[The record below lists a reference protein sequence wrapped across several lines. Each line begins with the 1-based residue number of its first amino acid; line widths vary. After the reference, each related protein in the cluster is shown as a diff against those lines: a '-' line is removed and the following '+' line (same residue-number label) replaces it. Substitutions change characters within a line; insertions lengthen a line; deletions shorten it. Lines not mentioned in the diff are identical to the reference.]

1 MVYSR
6 QSSSSLDATFGALAA
21 PARRAILFRLERDVP
36 TIAELASQFTM
47 SLPAVSKHVRVLE
60 RAGLATVYRDGR
72 SRRVRL
78 RAEPLREAA
87 QLLDRY
93 RAFWSRQL
101 DELASY
107 LAEHPST
114 PDNTTRRDAWQRDT
128 RPTRGRHIK
137 GGGAPGRRRS
147 KKTGHTRSKRSAVTP
162 SKSGG

>member
-1 MVYSR
+1 MVYRRNSP
-6 QSSSSLDATFGALAA
+6 SLDATFGALAA
-21 PARRAILFRLERDVP
+21 PARREILFRLERETP
-36 TIAELASQFTM
+36 TIADLASHFSM

-72 SRRVRL
+72 ARRVRL

-87 QLLDRY
+87 QMLERY
-93 RAFWSRQL
+93 RAFWTRQL

-114 PDNTTRRDAWQRDT
+114 HDDSTGRDSWHQTNRA
-128 RPTRGRHIK
+128 
-137 GGGAPGRRRS
+137 RRS
-147 KKTGHTRSKRSAVTP
+147 ANSR